1 MKRKLVFYYSLL
13 LTIVLY
19 SCGGATSMQT
29 SDKSTVDKVKE
40 VAENAMNAADKSL
53 TKTAMDGEYKYEYV
67 EGDPMN
73 TRIYTLKNGLKA
85 YLSVNKETPRI
96 QTAIPVRVGS
106 KQDPRDATGLAHYL
120 EHMVFKGTSK
130 IATTNWEEEKKLLAQ
145 ISDLYEKHREET
157 DAAKRIEIYKE
168 IDKISY
174 EASKLAAP
182 NEYDKMI
189 SSLGAKYTNAYTSTD
204 QTVYINNIPSSELEK
219 WMMVEAERFQE
230 LVLRLFHTELEAV
243 YEEFNRAQDNDG
255 RKIYSA
261 IFENLFPNHHYNI
274 STIGLGE
281 HLKNPS
287 MVKIHEFFDT
297 YYVPNNV
304 AICMSG
310 DFDMSET
317 VRMIDKYFGN
327 WQPKDVPEWTFE
339 KETPITAPIEVEV
352 FGSEAEQVALAYRFE
367 GAGSYDA
374 LMLNLMDNIL
384 QNGQAGLMDLNLIQK
399 QKILGGGA
407 FQYAMNDYSIH
418 QIRGKAREGQS
429 LEEVKN
435 MLLEQIELIKKGEFP
450 EWLIDAV
457 IKDFKLGQ
465 LKGLESNWPRTRA
478 LITAFIQDESW
489 EKSVAFLDD
498 ISKIT
503 REDVIKFANKNYGDN
518 YVVVYKRNGED
529 PNKETSKV
537 EKPPITQIEL
547 NRESQSEFYKEF
559 EKKES
564 GRLAPVFLDYK
575 SEIEQSE
582 LAAGVPF
589 YYIHNELN
597 PTFSLSYILDM
608 GNYHNK
614 KFGLAVEYLPY
625 LGTDKFTAE
634 QLQEEFYKLGLSFD
648 VNTSYDRTYVTLS
661 GLEESLAEGVELFE
675 HILANAKP
683 DEKAL
688 KDMIDGI
695 LKQRAD
701 DKLNKNKIFWSG
713 LYNYA
718 RFGSHSPSK
727 HILSEE
733 ELKALTAEELVG
745 IIHSLTNYQHYI
757 FYYGQNKSEKAK
769 EILQKYHKVSGE
781 LAAYPD
787 PTLYAEQATAKDKVL
802 FVDYDMVQSQIVMLS
817 RDEEGFKKELA
828 PYAEVFGEYFGGG
841 LSSIVFQ
848 EIREARALAYSA
860 WGGYT
865 TPGRLDRGHYVQA
878 FMGVQ
883 ADKMKDAIG
892 AMRDLLNEMPKA
904 EKQFEAAKTSVL
916 KKLETERITKT
927 GKFFDYLGAKRL
939 NLDYDIRKDVYAAA
953 QDMSLEDMDNFFKK
967 HVANKPFTFLVMGK
981 KENLDMDYLKSLGEF
996 QEVTLE
1002 DLFGY

>member
-1 MKRKLVFYYSLL
+1 MNRKLVFCYSLL
-13 LTIVLY
+13 LALVLY
-19 SCGGATSMQT
+19 SCGGAASMQT
-29 SDKSTVDKVKE
+29 TDKE
-40 VAENAMNAADKSL
+40 VVVKAKETAEKMVEAADEPK
-53 TKTAMDGEYKYEYV
+53 TKTAMDGDYKYEYV
-67 EGDPMN
+67 EDDPMN
-73 TRIYTLKNGLKA
+73 TRIYTLKNGLKV
-85 YLSVNKETPRI
+85 YLSVNKEDPRI

-130 IATTNWEEEKKLLAQ
+130 IATTNWEEEQKLIQQ
-145 ISDLYEKHREET
+145 ISDLYEEHRNET
-157 DAAKRIEIYKE
+157 DPDKRTEIYKE

-174 EASKLAAP
+174 EASKLAVP

-219 WMMVEAERFQE
+219 WLMVEAERFQE

-304 AICMSG
+304 AIVMSG
-310 DFDMSET
+310 DFDMSESI
-317 VRMIDKYFGN
+317 RLIDQYFGD
-327 WQPKDVPEWTFE
+327 WKPKEVPEWTFE
-339 KETPITAPIEVEV
+339 KEKPITEPIEVEV
-352 FGSEAEQVALAYRFE
+352 FGSEAEQVAVAYRFD
-367 GAGSYDA
+367 GAGSYHA

-399 QKILGGGA
+399 QKILEGGA

-450 EWLIDAV
+450 DWLIDAV
-457 IKDFKLGQ
+457 IKDFKLSQ
-465 LKGLESNWPRTRA
+465 LKGLESNWPRTSA
-478 LITAFIQDESW
+478 MVSAFIQDQPW
-489 EKSVAFLDD
+489 AKSVSFLDD
-498 ISKIT
+498 ISEIT
-503 REDVIKFANKNYGDN
+503 REDVIKFANENYNDN
-518 YVVVYKRNGED
+518 YVVVYKRNGKGE
-529 PNKETSKV
+529 EGMKV
-537 EKPPITQIEL
+537 PKPPITQIEL
-547 NRESQSEFYKEF
+547 NRDSQSEFYKEF
-559 EKKES
+559 DEKES
-564 GRLAPVFLDYK
+564 GRMEPVFLDYK
-575 SEIEQSE
+575 EEIQQSD
-582 LAAGVPF
+582 LVAGVPF
-589 YYIHNELN
+589 YYIENELN
-597 PTFSLSYILDM
+597 ATFSLSYILDM

-614 KFGLAVEYLPY
+614 KFGLAVNYLPY
-625 LGTDKFTAE
+625 LGTDKYSAE

-661 GLEESLAEGVELFE
+661 GLEESLAQGVELFE
-675 HILANAKP
+675 HVLANAKP
-683 DEKAL
+683 DEEAL
-688 KDMIDGI
+688 QNMVAGI
-695 LKQRAD
+695 LKQRTD
-701 DKLNKNKIFWSG
+701 DKLNKNQIFWSG

-718 RFGSHSPSK
+718 RFGSDSPTK

-733 ELKALTAEELVG
+733 ELKALTAQELVD
-745 IIHSLTNYQHYI
+745 IIHSLTNYEHYV
-757 FYYGQNKSEKAK
+757 FYYGQNSADKAK
-769 EILQKYHKVSGE
+769 EIIKKYHKVSGE
-781 LAAYPD
+781 LIAYPE
-787 PTLYAEQATAKDKVL
+787 PVEYTELKTEKDKVL
-802 FVDYDMVQSQIVMLS
+802 FVDYDMVQAQIIMLS
-817 RDEEGFKKELA
+817 LDEDDFNKKLV

-865 TPGRLDRGHYVQA
+865 TPGKLDRGHYVQA

-892 AMRDLLNEMPKA
+892 AMRELLNDMPKA

-927 GKFFDYLGAKRL
+927 GKFFDYLAAKRL
-939 NLDYDIRKDVYAAA
+939 DLDYDIREDVYERTKS
-953 QDMSLEDMDNFFKK
+953 MSLNDLNEFFEE
-967 HVANKPFTFLVMGK
+967 HIANKPYVFLVMGK
-981 KENLDMDYLKSLGEF
+981 KDNLDTEYLKSLGNYE
-996 QEVTLE
+996 EVTLE

>member
-1 MKRKLVFYYSLL
+1 MNRKLVLCYSLL

-19 SCGGATSMQT
+19 SCGGGASMQT
-29 SDKSTVDKVKE
+29 TDKEAVVKAKETAEKVMEKVDEPK
-40 VAENAMNAADKSL
+40 
-53 TKTAMDGEYKYEYV
+53 TKTAMDGDYKYEYV
-67 EGDPMN
+67 VGDPMK
-73 TRIYTLKNGLKA
+73 TRIYTLENGLKV
-85 YLSVNKETPRI
+85 YLSVNKEDPRI

-130 IATTNWEEEKKLLAQ
+130 MATTNWEEEQKLLTQ
-145 ISDLYEKHREET
+145 ISDLYEKHRNET
-157 DAAKRIEIYKE
+157 DQDKRTEIYKE

-174 EASKLAAP
+174 EASKLAVP

-219 WMMVEAERFQE
+219 WLMVESERFQE

-310 DFDMSET
+310 DFEMSET
-317 VRMIDKYFGN
+317 IRLIDQYFGD
-327 WQPKDVPEWTFE
+327 WKPKEVPEWTFE
-339 KETPITAPIEVEV
+339 KEKPITAPIEVDV
-352 FGSEAEQVALAYRFE
+352 FGSEAEQVAIAYRFD

-399 QKILGGGA
+399 QKILEGGA

-450 EWLIDAV
+450 DWLIDAV
-457 IKDFKLGQ
+457 IKDFKLSQ
-465 LKGLESNWPRTRA
+465 LKGLESNWPRVSA
-478 LITAFIQDESW
+478 MISAFIEDQPW
-489 EKSVAFLDD
+489 AKSVSFLDD
-498 ISKIT
+498 VSKIT
-503 REDVIKFANKNYGDN
+503 REDVIKFANEHYNDN
-518 YVVVYKRNGED
+518 YVVVYKRNGEA
-529 PNKETSKV
+529 NKGMKV
-537 EKPPITQIEL
+537 PKPPITQIEL
-547 NRESQSEFYKEF
+547 NRDSQSNFYKNF

-564 GRLAPVFLDYK
+564 GRMEPVFLDYDK
-575 SEIEQSE
+575 EIEQSD
-582 LAAGVPF
+582 LVAGVPF

-597 PTFSLSYILDM
+597 ATFSLSYILDM

-614 KFGLAVEYLPY
+614 KMGLAVEYLPY
-625 LGTDKFTAE
+625 LGTDKYSAE
-634 QLQEEFYKLGLSFD
+634 QLQEEFYKLGLSFG

-661 GLEESLAEGVELFE
+661 GLEESLEEGVKLFE
-675 HILANAKP
+675 HVLANAKP
-683 DEKAL
+683 DADAL
-688 KDMIDGI
+688 QNMVAGI
-695 LKQRAD
+695 LKQRMD

-713 LYNYA
+713 LYTYA
-718 RFGSHSPSK
+718 KFGDHSPTK

-733 ELKALTAEELVG
+733 ELKALTAQELVD
-745 IIHSLTNYQHYI
+745 IIHSLTSYEHYV
-757 FYYGQNKSEKAK
+757 FYYGQNKSDKAK
-769 EILQKYHKVSGE
+769 EVLKKYHTVSGE
-781 LAAYPD
+781 LMGYPE
-787 PTLYAEQATAKDKVL
+787 PAEYAEMKTEKDKVL
-802 FVDYDMVQSQIVMLS
+802 FVNYDMVQAQILMLS
-817 RDEEGFKKELA
+817 QDESEYDKKLV

-883 ADKMKDAIG
+883 ADKMKDAVG

-904 EKQFEAAKTSVL
+904 EKQFESAKTSVL

-927 GKFFDYLGAKRL
+927 GKFFDYLAAKRL
-939 NLDYDIRKDVYAAA
+939 DLDYDIRKDVYERTKS
-953 QDMSLEDMDNFFKK
+953 MSLNDMNEFFKE
-967 HVANKPFTFLVMGK
+967 HIANKPYTFLVMGN

-996 QEVTLE
+996 KEVTLE

>member
-1 MKRKLVFYYSLL
+1 
-13 LTIVLY
+13 
-19 SCGGATSMQT
+19 MQT
-29 SDKSTVDKVKE
+29 TNKEAVTKVKE
-40 VAENAMNAADKSL
+40 VVETVENSMKKTL
-53 TKTAMDGEYKYEYV
+53 TKTAMDGDYKYEYV
-67 EGDPMN
+67 EGDPMK

-85 YLSVNKETPRI
+85 YLSVNRETPRV

-106 KQDPRDATGLAHYL
+106 KNDPRDATGLAHYL

-130 IATTNWEEEKKLLAQ
+130 IATTDWEKEKVLLAQ
-145 ISDLYEKHREET
+145 ISDLYEKHRNEIDT
-157 DAAKRIEIYKE
+157 AKRAEIYRE

-174 EASKLAAP
+174 EASKLAVP

-189 SSLGAKYTNAYTSTD
+189 SSLGAKYTNAYTFTD

-219 WMMVEAERFQE
+219 WMMVESERFQE
-230 LVLRLFHTELEAV
+230 LVLRIFHTELEAV

-255 RKIYSA
+255 RKVFSA

-304 AICMSG
+304 AVCMSG

-317 VRMIDKYFGN
+317 IRMIDKYFGD
-327 WQPKDVPEWTFE
+327 WESKDVPEWTFE
-339 KETPITAPIEVEV
+339 KEEPITEPIEVEV
-352 FGSEAEQVALAYRFE
+352 IGSEAESVAIAYRFE

-399 QKILGGGA
+399 QKILGGRA
-407 FQYAMNDYSIH
+407 SQYAMKDYSIH
-418 QIRGKAREGQS
+418 QVTGKAREGQS
-429 LEEVKN
+429 LEEVKG
-435 MLLEQIELIKKGEFP
+435 MLLEQIELIKKGAFP
-450 EWLIDAV
+450 DWLIDAV
-457 IKDFKLGQ
+457 IKDFKLSQ
-465 LKGLESNWPRTRA
+465 LKGLESNWPRTSA
-478 LITAFIQDESW
+478 MLNTFIEEQPW
-489 EKSVAFLDD
+489 EKTVTFLDR
-498 ISKIT
+498 IGKIT

-518 YVVVYKRNGED
+518 YVVVYKRNGEAK
-529 PNKETSKV
+529 NVTKV
-537 EKPPITQIEL
+537 VKPPITQIEL
-547 NRESQSEFYKEF
+547 NRENQSDFYKEF

-564 GRLAPVFLDYK
+564 GRLDPIFLDYEKEIQK
-575 SEIEQSE
+575 SELTAS
-582 LAAGVPF
+582 VPF
-589 YYIHNELN
+589 YYIKNDLN
-597 PTFSLSYILDM
+597 ATFSLSYILEM

-634 QLQEEFYKLGLSFD
+634 QLQEEFYKLGLSFG
-648 VNTSYDRTYVTLS
+648 VNAAYDRTYVTLS
-661 GLEESLAEGVELFE
+661 GLEESFAEGVELFE
-675 HILANAKP
+675 HILSNAQP
-683 DEKAL
+683 DKEALEKMVA
-688 KDMIDGI
+688 GI

-701 DKLNKNKIFWSG
+701 DKLNKNRIFWNG
-713 LYNYA
+713 LYSYA
-718 RFGSHSPSK
+718 RFGADSPTK
-727 HILSEE
+727 HILSEQ
-733 ELKALTAEELVG
+733 ELKATTAEELVG
-745 IIHSLTNYQHYI
+745 IIHSLMGYKHYM
-757 FYYGQNKSEKAK
+757 FYYGQNSAEKAK
-769 EILQKYHKVSGE
+769 EVLKEFHKVEGE
-781 LAAYPD
+781 LKDYPE
-787 PTLYAEQATAKDKVL
+787 PSVYSEVKTEKDKVL
-802 FVDYDMVQSQIVMLS
+802 FVDYDMVQAQILMLS
-817 RDEEGFKKELA
+817 QDEEGFQKELA

-848 EIREARALAYSA
+848 EIREARALAYAA

-883 ADKMKDAIG
+883 ADKMKEAVG

-939 NLDYDIRKDVYAAA
+939 NLNYDIRKDVYAKA
-953 QDMSLEDMDNFFKK
+953 QEISLEDMDKFFNE
-967 HVANKPFTFLVMGK
+967 HVANKPYTFIVMGK
-981 KENLDMDYLKSLGEF
+981 KDNLDMDFLKSLGDFE
-996 QEVTLE
+996 ELSLE

>member
-1 MKRKLVFYYSLL
+1 MKKCKMIVFYSLL
-13 LTIVLY
+13 LSIVLY
-19 SCGGATSMQT
+19 SCGGGASMQT
-29 SDKSTVDKVKE
+29 SNKE
-40 VAENAMNAADKSL
+40 AVAKAKETAEMATNAADKSL
-53 TKTAMDGEYKYEYV
+53 TKTAMDGTYTYEYV

-73 TRIYTLKNGLKA
+73 TRIYTLKNGMKA
-85 YLSVNKETPRI
+85 YLSVNKEDPRI
-96 QTAIPVRVGS
+96 QTAIPVRAGS
-106 KQDPRDATGLAHYL
+106 KNDPRDATGLAHYL

-130 IATTNWEEEKKLLAQ
+130 IATSNWEEEKKLLSQ
-145 ISDLYEKHREET
+145 ISDLYEQHRNET
-157 DAAKRIEIYKE
+157 DPAKRTEIYEE
-168 IDKISY
+168 IDRVSY
-174 EASKLAAP
+174 EASKLAVP

-219 WMMVEAERFQE
+219 WLMVESERFQE

-243 YEEFNRAQDNDG
+243 YEEYNRAQDNDG

-310 DFDMSET
+310 DFEMSKT
-317 VRMIDKYFGN
+317 IRLIDQYFGD

-339 KETPITAPIEVEV
+339 KEKPITEPIEVEV
-352 FGSEAEQVALAYRFE
+352 FGSEAEQVAIAYRFD

-374 LMLNLMDNIL
+374 LMLNLMNNIL

-399 QKILGGGA
+399 QKILEGGA
-407 FQYAMNDYSIH
+407 FQYAMTDYSIH

-450 EWLIDAV
+450 SWLIDAV
-457 IKDFKLGQ
+457 IKDFKLNE
-465 LKGLESNWPRTRA
+465 LKGLESNWPRTSA
-478 LITAFIQDESW
+478 MISAFIEDQPW
-489 EKSVAFLDD
+489 ERSVHFLDD
-498 ISKIT
+498 IGNIT
-503 REDVIKFANKNYGDN
+503 REDVIKFANEHYGNN
-518 YVVVYKRNGED
+518 YVVVYKRNGKGED
-529 PNKETSKV
+529 GTKV
-537 EKPPITQIEL
+537 PKPKITQVEL
-547 NRESQSEFYKEF
+547 NRENQSDFYKEF

-564 GRLAPVFLDYK
+564 GRLEPVFLDYQK
-575 SEIEQSE
+575 EIEQSE

-608 GNYHNK
+608 GNYNNK
-614 KFGLAVEYLPY
+614 KFGMAVEYLPY
-625 LGTDKFTAE
+625 LGTDKYTAE
-634 QLQEEFYKLGLSFD
+634 QLQEEFYKLGLSFA

-661 GLEESLAEGVELFE
+661 GLEESLEEGVKLFE

-683 DEKAL
+683 DEEAL
-688 KDMIDGI
+688 QNMVAGI

-701 DKLNKNKIFWSG
+701 DKLNKNQIFWTG

-718 RFGSHSPSK
+718 RFGANSPIK
-727 HILSEE
+727 YILSES
-733 ELKALTAEELVG
+733 ELKAVKAQELVD
-745 IIHSLTNYQHYI
+745 IIHSITGYQHYV
-757 FYYGQNKSEKAK
+757 FYYGQNKMDKAK
-769 EILQKYHKVSGE
+769 QVLQQYHKVVGE
-781 LAAYPD
+781 LMGYPE
-787 PTLYAEQATAKDKVL
+787 PAEFTELKTDKDKVL
-802 FVDYDMVQSQIVMLS
+802 FVDYDMVQAQILMLS
-817 RDEEGFKKELA
+817 LENESFDKKLA

-860 WGGYT
+860 WAGYT

-892 AMRDLLNEMPKA
+892 AMRGLLNEMPKS

-916 KKLETERITKT
+916 KQLETDRITKT
-927 GKFFDYLGAKRL
+927 GKFFDYLAAKRL
-939 NLDYDIRKDVYAAA
+939 DLDYDIRKDIYTNA
-953 QDMSLEDMDNFFKK
+953 QSISLNDMDEFFKG
-967 HVANKPFTFLVMGK
+967 HIANKPFTFIVMGK
-981 KENLDMDYLKSLGEF
+981 KDNLDMDYLKSLGEF
-996 QEVTLE
+996 KEVTLE
-1002 DLFGY
+1002 DIFGY

>member
-1 MKRKLVFYYSLL
+1 MNRKLVLCFSLL

-19 SCGGATSMQT
+19 SCGGGASMQT
-29 SDKSTVDKVKE
+29 TDKETIVKAKETAEKALEAKDKPI
-40 VAENAMNAADKSL
+40 
-53 TKTAMDGEYKYEYV
+53 TKTAMDGDYEYEYV
-67 EGDPMN
+67 ENDPMN
-73 TRIYTLKNGLKA
+73 TRIYTLKNGLKV

-130 IATTNWEEEKKLLAQ
+130 MATQNWEEEQKLLKQ
-145 ISDLYEKHREET
+145 ISDLYEKHRNET
-157 DAAKRIEIYKE
+157 DQAKRTEIYKE

-174 EASKLAAP
+174 EASKLAVP

-219 WMMVEAERFQE
+219 WLMIESERFQE

-261 IFENLFPNHHYNI
+261 IFENLFPNHHYSI

-304 AICMSG
+304 AITMSG
-310 DFDMSET
+310 DFEMSET
-317 VRMIDKYFGN
+317 IRLIDQYFGD
-327 WQPKDVPEWTFE
+327 WKSKEVPEWTFE
-339 KETPITAPIEVEV
+339 KEEPITAPIEVEV
-352 FGSEAEQVALAYRFE
+352 FGSEAEQVAIAYRFE

-399 QKILGGGA
+399 QKILEGGA

-418 QIRGKAREGQS
+418 QVRGKAREGQS

-450 EWLIDAV
+450 DWLIEAV
-457 IKDFKLGQ
+457 IKDFKLSQ
-465 LKGLESNWPRTRA
+465 LKGLESNWPRVSA
-478 LITAFIQDESW
+478 MVSAFIEDQPW
-489 EKSVAFLDD
+489 TKSVSFLDD
-498 ISKIT
+498 VSKIT
-503 REDVIKFANKNYGDN
+503 REDVIKFANEHYNDN
-518 YVVVYKRNGED
+518 YVVVYKRNGEAA
-529 PNKETSKV
+529 KGMKV
-537 EKPPITQIEL
+537 PKPPITQIEL
-547 NRESQSEFYKEF
+547 NRDSQSNFYKNF

-564 GRLAPVFLDYK
+564 GRMEPVFLDYK
-575 SEIEQSE
+575 EEIEQSD
-582 LAAGVPF
+582 LVAGVPF
-589 YYIHNELN
+589 YYIHNDLN
-597 PTFSLSYILDM
+597 ATFSLSYILDM

-614 KFGLAVEYLPY
+614 KVGLAVEYLPY
-625 LGTDKFTAE
+625 LGTDKYSAE
-634 QLQEEFYKLGLSFD
+634 QLQEEFYKLGLSFG

-661 GLEESLAEGVELFE
+661 GLEESLEEGVELFE
-675 HILANAKP
+675 HVLANAKP
-683 DEKAL
+683 DEEAL
-688 KDMIDGI
+688 QNMVAGI
-695 LKQRAD
+695 LKQRMD
-701 DKLNKNKIFWSG
+701 DKLNKNKIFWNG
-713 LYNYA
+713 LSTYA
-718 RFGSHSPSK
+718 KFGDKSPTK

-733 ELKALTAEELVG
+733 ELKALSPQELVD
-745 IIHSLTNYQHYI
+745 IIHSLTGYEHYV

-769 EILQKYHKVSGE
+769 EVLKQHHKVSGE
-781 LAAYPD
+781 LMAYPE
-787 PTLYAEQATAKDKVL
+787 PAEYSEMKTEKDKVL
-802 FVDYDMVQSQIVMLS
+802 FVNYDMVQAQILMLS
-817 RDEEGFKKELA
+817 QDEQEYDKKLV

-860 WGGYT
+860 FGGYT
-865 TPGRLDRGHYVQA
+865 APGRLDRGHYVQA

-892 AMRDLLNEMPKA
+892 AMRDLLNDMPKA
-904 EKQFEAAKTSVL
+904 EKQFESAKTSVL

-927 GKFFDYLGAKRL
+927 GKFFDYLAAKRL
-939 NLDYDIRKDVYAAA
+939 DLDYDIRKDIY
-953 QDMSLEDMDNFFKK
+953 DRTKSMSLNDLNEFFEE
-967 HVANKPFTFLVMGK
+967 HIANKKYTFLVMGN

-996 QEVTLE
+996 KEVTLE